1 MASSGRIYHAVPS
14 TTSPIGGTA
23 ASIGRVRDR
32 TERRVAERLLASRVA
47 DGRGRG
53 HHGPLTFDHLAAWY
67 LDDYL
72 VRRLR
77 TVDTARGRVANLRAT
92 FGGQP
97 ATVMTTEAIRS
108 YQWTR
113 LAAGAVAATVNRET
127 SALSRMLQLAIRAGA
142 LDHRPVFPERL
153 EERGPRQGSF
163 EHADYEAVRRHL
175 PPAYQDV
182 LDFAYYSGWR
192 KREILELRW
201 SEVAEGGGVVRL
213 SPERSKT
220 RVGRVLP
227 IVPPIAAVLARR
239 RAQRQGEDPVV
250 FRRDAARNLVR
261 AGVPERVAMQLTGHR
276 SRAVFDR
283 YNIVRED
290 ELHQA
295 GARLVAY
302 VAAQAA
308 REPSPAF
315 RATSAAGASARHPR
329 PPLAHGVAHRL
340 SGGRGADPLP
350 SRLPA
355 HRRAQPDPRERPRAG
370 RHAPDRAQEPRHL
383 RPLQHHPRAG
393 IARRRG
399 PARRVSG
406 AAGAGSASPSAAP
419 HDRHRRPAPSAGPPP
434 RATHHRVRAGSRCGK
449 PDVLIR
455 GHTRVRTGDVACN
468 QAVSLSARLKTSGAP
483 DRRDDLPGCEGHVPM
498 AAEVRLQAPCIK
510 TYEFRFQD

>member
-1 MASSGRIYHAVPS
+1 M
-14 TTSPIGGTA
+14 
-23 ASIGRVRDR
+23 
-32 TERRVAERLLASRVA
+32 ERRVAERLLASRVA

-108 YQWTR
+108 YQRTR
-113 LAAGAVAATVNRET
+113 LAAGAAAATVNRET

-153 EERGPRQGSF
+153 EERGPRQGFF

-201 SEVAEGGGVVRL
+201 SEVDEGGGVVRL

-239 RAQRQGEDPVV
+239 RGPATGRGSRSVSARCGHGPGLADGVARGV
-250 FRRDAARNLVR
+250 STGRGARRLLHDCRRTAARNLVR

-308 REPSPAF
+308 RA
-315 RATSAAGASARHPR
+315 
-329 PPLAHGVAHRL
+329 PP
-340 SGGRGADPLP
+340 
-350 SRLPA
+350 
-355 HRRAQPDPRERPRAG
+355 
-370 RHAPDRAQEPRHL
+370 
-383 RPLQHHPRAG
+383 
-393 IARRRG
+393 
-399 PARRVSG
+399 
-406 AAGAGSASPSAAP
+406 AGSVARDAW
-419 HDRHRRPAPSAGPPP
+419 
-434 RATHHRVRAGSRCGK
+434 AGSEARSMG
-449 PDVLIR
+449 
-455 GHTRVRTGDVACN
+455 
-468 QAVSLSARLKTSGAP
+468 ARL
-483 DRRDDLPGCEGHVPM
+483 
-498 AAEVRLQAPCIK
+498 
-510 TYEFRFQD
+510 